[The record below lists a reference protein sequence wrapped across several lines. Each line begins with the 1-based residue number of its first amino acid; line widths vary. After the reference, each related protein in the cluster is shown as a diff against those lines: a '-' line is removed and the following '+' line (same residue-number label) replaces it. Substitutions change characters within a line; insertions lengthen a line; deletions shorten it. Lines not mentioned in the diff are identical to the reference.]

1 MSADCRVNFS
11 QALQFSQE
19 DELKVCISSGANF
32 LLDNL
37 LHVGSK
43 VWRAGILGFR
53 ELLYHTCCVCCRQ
66 QRSSDEEQRKLQLS
80 GLVVTRACVAFAR
93 SSWDNSGCSLHTF
106 CCWKGDFF
114 SDTWFARGRARDQQ
128 HWWAG
133 LVFLGHSSTK
143 PMTPFWLLQ
152 KSQRNLF
159 ITKCE

>member
-114 SDTWFARGRARDQQ
+114 SYHIRHMVCQRKGTRSAALMSWLG
-128 HWWAG
+128 
-133 LVFLGHSSTK
+133 VFRPQLY
-143 PMTPFWLLQ
+143 
-152 KSQRNLF
+152 
-159 ITKCE
+159 